1 MTDETPSPVSAG
13 PILKSPWEER
23 SKERETFGIKLQKL
37 EVTSNLSVTRANEA
51 KDALSASNNKLN
63 FTANSAIKRDHNKD
77 SPTRASFIEPTS
89 FSGVKV
95 ALATPD
101 NEEEEKNADG
111 TAMRLELTEPLPIL
125 PKVTTVI
132 HMPVKCPIE
141 NVRFVNLKRFL

>member
-1 MTDETPSPVSAG
+1 M
-13 PILKSPWEER
+13 
-23 SKERETFGIKLQKL
+23 
-37 EVTSNLSVTRANEA
+37 SVTRANEA